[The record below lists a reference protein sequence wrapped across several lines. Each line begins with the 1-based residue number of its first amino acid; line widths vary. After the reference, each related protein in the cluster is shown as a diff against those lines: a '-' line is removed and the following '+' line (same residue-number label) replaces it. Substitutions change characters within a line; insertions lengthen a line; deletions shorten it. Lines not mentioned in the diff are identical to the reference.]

1 MKHVLVV
8 GATDGIGLA
17 LCNNYLASGWRVAL
31 VGQDAAKTE
40 RVGTELRTKFPDSL
54 IIYTVC
60 DVRDAGLSRETFD
73 RVVRELG
80 QLDLLIFCA
89 GVFHIARGYDLDLSN
104 ELDTFVVNLL
114 GAVTFVALSTNYFVN
129 VGKGHIAVIGSV
141 AGERGR
147 KSNPSYCAAKAG
159 LHTYLEGLRARL
171 HPLGIKVT
179 TIKPGFVDT
188 KMLGGGRGGRKDVF
202 GVISAEKAARI
213 IKGGIDRGRDSFFVP
228 SWWFLVSL
236 ALRLTPRSLFKR
248 YCPA

>member
-17 LCNNYLASGWRVAL
+17 LCNKYLASGWRVAL
-31 VGQDAAKTE
+31 VGKDPVKTE
-40 RVGTELRTKFPDSL
+40 RVVTDLRTKFPDSL

-73 RVVRELG
+73 RVVKELG

-89 GVFHIARGYDLDLSN
+89 GVFHVARGYDLDLSN

-129 VGKGHIAVIGSV
+129 VGKGHVAVIGSV

-147 KSNPSYCAAKAG
+147 RSNPSYCAAKAG

-188 KMLGGGRGGRKDVF
+188 KMLGGGRKDVF
-202 GVISAEKAARI
+202 GVISAGKAARM
-213 IKGGIDRGRDSFFVP
+213 IKRGIDRRQDSFFVP

-236 ALRLTPRSLFKR
+236 VLRLTPRSLFKR
-248 YCPA
+248 FGPA